1 MVRIS
6 KKVNTHLQKIVV
18 LGTTLLLVIGSYSH
32 VSFAQTSEVERIEQ
46 SIEQRNQQREKL
58 EEEAA
63 RLRAELAKV
72 GTEKNSLSKELSVI
86 AAERKELENQI
97 AQTQNSINTIDL
109 EIDRAQSLISTYSR
123 KIQSNTTAL
132 EQIIR
137 SVAQTDTLTTF
148 EILLKS
154 DKLSNVFV
162 ARDGY
167 MRLQEPLIDVTK
179 TLAQNKEYVYENA
192 RKLASKQVD
201 LSTEQEILDDQKSIV
216 AEQEAKKD
224 AVLKQTQNKESQY
237 QKNLNATLAMIQ
249 KLDAEV
255 RSFESTLKFL
265 LDPSK
270 LPDKGSAVF
279 AWPLD
284 YVLITQRFGKTVS
297 SERLYVSGSHSG
309 MDFRAATGT
318 PVYAVADGVV
328 KGVGDTDVT
337 CPRAS
342 FGKWVFIEHTGTGL
356 STTSGHL
363 SAIKVTEGQT
373 VRKGDIIAYS
383 GNTGRSTA
391 PHLHLTVYATEGVGG
406 DEGVRVTNR
415 PSAACTGSTYR
426 MPLAPTAAYLDPLSY
441 FPPTTVSMFKH
452 TSLAL

>member
-1 MVRIS
+1 M
-6 KKVNTHLQKIVV
+6 KKRSLIKYATV
-18 LGTTLLLVIGSYSH
+18 LFASGMLFFSAHYG
-32 VSFAQTSEVERIEQ
+32 FAQTTEVERIEA
-46 SIEQRNQQREKL
+46 SIEQRNEQKERL
-58 EEEAA
+58 EQEAA
-63 RLRAELAKV
+63 RLREELAKV

-97 AQTQNSINTIDL
+97 AQTQNSIRTIDL
-109 EIDRAQSLISTYSR
+109 EIDRAQSLISSYTR

-132 EQIIR
+132 EKIIR
-137 SVAQTDTLTTF
+137 SVSQGDTLSNF
-148 EILLKS
+148 EVLLMS
-154 DKLSNVFV
+154 DRLSNVFA
-162 ARDGY
+162 ARDQY
-167 MRLQEPLIDVTK
+167 MRLQQPLINVTK
-179 TLAQNKEYVYENA
+179 ELAQNKVQVYEST
-192 RKLASKQVD
+192 RELANKQND
-201 LSTEQEILDDQKSIV
+201 LSSEQEVLDDQKSII

-224 AVLKQTQNKESQY
+224 AVLKATANKESQY
-237 QKNLNATLAMIQ
+237 QQNLNATLAMIQ

-309 MDFRAATGT
+309 MDFRASVGT
-318 PVYAVADGVV
+318 PVYAVADGIV
-328 KGVGDTDVT
+328 KGVGDTDQT

-342 FGKWVFIEHTGTGL
+342 FGKWVFIEHTGLGL

-363 SAIKVTEGQT
+363 SSIKVSEGQT

-391 PHLHLTVYATEGVGG
+391 PHLHITVYATEGVGG
-406 DEGVRVTNR
+406 DEGVRVTTMD
-415 PSAACTGSTYR
+415 SAACSGKTYR

-441 FPPTTVSMFKH
+441 FPPASIDMFKH
-452 TSLAL
+452 ATLAL